1 MELRELEQMEAKI
14 MAAEEQLHASQ
25 RQMEDPKILA
35 DRNKLH
41 EVCLKVDE
49 AQKRVAELY
58 ARWEALEAR
67 RK

>member
-14 MAAEEQLHASQ
+14 MVAEEELHALQ
-25 RQMEDPKILA
+25 RQMEDRTILS

-41 EVCLKVDE
+41 DLCTKVDA
-49 AQKRVAELY
+49 AQKKVSDMY
-58 ARWEALEAR
+58 ARWESLES